1 MRKNIM
7 DRIGREWL
15 FFDGGTGSILQE
27 KGLQPGELPETWNL
41 LHPDRILDLHRGY
54 LEAGADIYN
63 TNTFGA
69 NRLKFP
75 ENLDEI
81 VTAAV
86 KLAKEARTQA
96 GRDED
101 AYVAL
106 DIGPTGKLLAPMG
119 DLSFDD
125 AVDIFGEVVRI
136 GAREGADL
144 VLIETMNDS
153 YEAKAAV
160 LAAKE
165 NCDLPVFIT
174 CVFDGSGKMLTGG
187 TPESMVAI
195 LEGLG
200 VDALGVN
207 CSLGPVQMIPIVERL
222 VKAAHV
228 PVLVNPNA
236 GLPKSVDGRT
246 VYDVGPEEFAGYM
259 KQIAELGA
267 AAVGGCCGTTP
278 DYIRA
283 EIAAVRPL
291 PLLPPQ
297 GREQTVIAS
306 FSRTVEIGR
315 AARPVI
321 IGERINPTGKKR
333 FKQALVDHDIDY
345 IVDQGLQQEDAGAD
359 VLDVNVGTPEINEVE
374 LLDEVVCRL
383 QSVLALPLQIDTS
396 NPEAM
401 ERALRH
407 YNGKALINS
416 VNGKQEVMA
425 EVFPL
430 VKKYGGVVV
439 ALALD
444 EGGIPDNADDRIR
457 IAEKIYATAAEYGI
471 RREDIVIDG
480 LCMTVS
486 SDPRSALV
494 TLETIR
500 RIRDELGGSSI
511 LGVSNI
517 SFGLPA
523 RELINAYFFE
533 MALQNGLSCAII
545 NPNNQAMMQA
555 YRAFCALTNQ
565 DENFQSFISAY
576 AGYKSPDKQV
586 SDALTAYKTRVLNA
600 LGVSA
605 GDLQATGRPLGGSGG
620 NAGTAGAGTGAAGA
634 GGAGFGAGGA
644 GLSSGNASGAG
655 TGTGSAGAGFGAG
668 ANAGAFGSGSA
679 AGADDGRGP
688 GALAGKSRLVEAI
701 ERGMAKPAAEAT
713 REALLTRNALDIIN
727 QDLVPALDVVGQG
740 FEKGT
745 VFLPQLLMAAEA
757 AKAAFAVVKESMAGS
772 AQESKGR
779 VILATVKGDIHD
791 IGKNIVK
798 VLLENYGYD
807 VIDLGKDVPP
817 ETIVETALR
826 ENIRLVGL
834 SALMTTTVVNMEE
847 TIRQLHEQKPDC
859 RIVVGGAV
867 MTQDYADKIG
877 ADCYGRDA
885 MTTVRYAD
893 ELAEKGEL

>member
-1 MRKNIM
+1 MRKNIL
-7 DRIGREWL
+7 DRLGKEWI

-27 KGLQPGELPETWNL
+27 KGLQPGELPESWNL
-41 LHPDRILDLHRGY
+41 LHPEEIIDLHLGY
-54 LEAGADIYN
+54 LNAGSHIFN

-69 NRLKFP
+69 NRLKFQD
-75 ENLDEI
+75 NLDEI

-86 KLAKEARTQA
+86 NLAKEARKRS
-96 GRDED
+96 GREDD
-101 AYVAL
+101 AYIAL
-106 DIGPTGKLLAPMG
+106 DIGPTGKLLKPMG

-125 AVDIFGEVVRI
+125 AVDIFAEVVRI

-174 CVFDGSGKMLTGG
+174 CVFDASGKMLTGG
-187 TPESMVAI
+187 TPESAVAM

-200 VDALGVN
+200 VDALGTN
-207 CSLGPVQMIPIVERL
+207 CSLGPEQMIPIVERL

-236 GLPKSVDGRT
+236 GLPKSVEGRT
-246 VYDVGPEEFAGYM
+246 VYDVDPEAFAGFM
-259 KQIAELGA
+259 KTIAELGA
-267 AAVGGCCGTTP
+267 VGLGGCCGTTP
-278 DYIRA
+278 QHIKKEIEAVTSLPFRA
-283 EIAAVRPL
+283 PKPEAH
-291 PLLPPQ
+291 
-297 GREQTVIAS
+297 TVISS
-306 FSRTVEIGR
+306 FSQIVEIGGG
-315 AARPVI
+315 AKPVI

-333 FKQALVDHDIDY
+333 FKQALVEHDIDY
-345 IVDQGLQQEDAGAD
+345 IVDQGLQQEDAGAH
-359 VLDVNVGTPEINEVE
+359 VLDVNVGTPEIDEAE
-374 LLDEVVCRL
+374 LLDEVLIRL

-396 NPEAM
+396 DPVAM

-416 VNGKQEVMA
+416 VNGKEEVMHS
-425 EVFPL
+425 VFPL
-430 VKKYGGVVV
+430 VKKYGGVIVG
-439 ALALD
+439 LALD
-444 EGGIPDNADDRIR
+444 EGGIPDTADGR
-457 IAEKIYATAAEYGI
+457 IAIAKKIYDTAASYGI
-471 RREDIVIDG
+471 PKEDVVIDG
-480 LCMTVS
+480 LCMTIS

-523 RELINAYFFE
+523 RELVNSYFFA

-555 YRAFCALTNQ
+555 YRSFCALTAQ
-565 DENFQSFISAY
+565 DENFHDFIGAY
-576 AGYKSPDKQV
+576 QNYKTPDKRV
-586 SDALTAYKTRVLNA
+586 SEAVDACRSRVLNA
-600 LGVSA
+600 LGISA
-605 GDLQATGRPLGGSGG
+605 GDLKPSGSPLGG
-620 NAGTAGAGTGAAGA
+620 NAS
-634 GGAGFGAGGA
+634 FGASNGGF
-644 GLSSGNASGAG
+644 SGNPDGSGVDKNGTPGSLGATTGGESGASSQG
-655 TGTGSAGAGFGAG
+655 
-668 ANAGAFGSGSA
+668 GSGNGQVYRSK
-679 AGADDGRGP
+679 
-688 GALAGKSRLVEAI
+688 LMEAI
-701 ERGMAKPAAEAT
+701 ERGMAKPAAAAT
-713 REALLTRNALDIIN
+713 KEALLTRSALDIIN
-727 QDLVPALDVVGQG
+727 QDLVPALDIVGKG

-745 VFLPQLLMAAEA
+745 LFLPQLLMAADA
-757 AKAAFAVVKESMAGS
+757 AKAAFTVVKESMS
-772 AQESKGR
+772 DSQQESKGK

-817 ETIVETALR
+817 ETIVETAL
-826 ENIRLVGL
+826 EQDVKLVGL

-847 TIRQLHEQKPDC
+847 TIKQLHEKKPDC
-859 RIVVGGAV
+859 RIAVGGAV

-877 ADCYGRDA
+877 ADCYGSDA
-885 MTTVRYAD
+885 MATVRYAD
-893 ELAEKGEL
+893 ELCEKGLL

>member
-41 LHPDRILDLHRGY
+41 LHPERILDLHRGY
-54 LEAGADIYN
+54 LEAGADIFN
-63 TNTFGA
+63 AKSFGA
-69 NRLKFP
+69 NRRKFP

-174 CVFDGSGKMLTGG
+174 CVVDGSGKRLTGG
-187 TPESMVAI
+187 TPESVVAM

-207 CSLGPVQMIPIVERL
+207 CSLGPAQMIPIVERL

-236 GLPKSVDGRT
+236 GLPKSVDGKT

-259 KQIAELGA
+259 KQIAALGA

-297 GREQTVIAS
+297 GRAQTVIAS

-359 VLDVNVGTPEINEVE
+359 VLDVNVGTPEIDEVA

-605 GDLQATGRPLGGSGG
+605 GDLQATGRPLGGSDS
-620 NAGTAGAGTGAAGA
+620 N
-634 GGAGFGAGGA
+634 AGFGAGTA
-644 GLSSGNASGAG
+644 GLSSGNVS
-655 TGTGSAGAGFGAG
+655 SAG
-668 ANAGAFGSGSA
+668 ANAGSSGSGRA

-701 ERGMAKPAAEAT
+701 ERGMAKPAADAT

-727 QDLVPALDVVGQG
+727 EDLVPALDVVGQG

-847 TIRQLHEQKPDC
+847 TIRQLHQQKPDC

-893 ELAEKGEL
+893 ELAEKGIL

>member
-96 GRDED
+96 GRDEH

-187 TPESMVAI
+187 TPESVVAM

-207 CSLGPVQMIPIVERL
+207 CSLGPAQMIPIVERL

-236 GLPKSVDGRT
+236 GLPKSVDGKT

-259 KQIAELGA
+259 KQIAALGA

-297 GREQTVIAS
+297 GRAQTVIAS

-359 VLDVNVGTPEINEVE
+359 VLDVNVGTPEIDEVA

-576 AGYKSPDKQV
+576 VGYKSPDKQV

-605 GDLQATGRPLGGSGG
+605 GDLQATGRPLGGSDS
-620 NAGTAGAGTGAAGA
+620 N
-634 GGAGFGAGGA
+634 AGFGPGTA
-644 GLSSGNASGAG
+644 GLSSGNVS
-655 TGTGSAGAGFGAG
+655 SAG
-668 ANAGAFGSGSA
+668 ANAGSSGSGRA

-701 ERGMAKPAAEAT
+701 ERGMAKPAADAT

-727 QDLVPALDVVGQG
+727 EDLVPALDVVGQG

-847 TIRQLHEQKPDC
+847 TIRQLHQQKPDC

-885 MTTVRYAD
+885 MTTIRYAD
-893 ELAEKGEL
+893 ELAEKGIL